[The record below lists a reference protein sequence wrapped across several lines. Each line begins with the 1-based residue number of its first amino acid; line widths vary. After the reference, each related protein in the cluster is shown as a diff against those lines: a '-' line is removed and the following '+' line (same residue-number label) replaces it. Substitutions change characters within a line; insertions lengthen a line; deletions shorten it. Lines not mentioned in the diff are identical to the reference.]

1 MQIVIR
7 CDCASFGQRG
17 LKTCKSL
24 KTKLCH
30 LFKVKKASHKRLQG
44 AKSTV
49 KKYLIIIIVDA
60 DNDQTDKNGMV
71 DQIAS
76 YIQNDNLSQN

>member
-17 LKTCKSL
+17 LKTCKSP

-30 LFKVKKASHKRLQG
+30 IFKVKEAPHKRLQG

-49 KKYLIIIIVDA
+49 NKHLILREALQKTVSFRNTNCKLYLYS
-60 DNDQTDKNGMV
+60 K
-71 DQIAS
+71 
-76 YIQNDNLSQN
+76 

>member
-7 CDCASFGQRG
+7 RDCASFGQRG
-17 LKTCKSL
+17 LKTCKSP

-30 LFKVKKASHKRLQG
+30 VFKVKEAPHKRLQG

-49 KKYLIIIIVDA
+49 NKHLILGEALFLLGIR
-60 DNDQTDKNGMV
+60 
-71 DQIAS
+71 IAS
-76 YIQNDNLSQN
+76 YIYIQNDNLSQN

>member
-17 LKTCKSL
+17 LKTCKSP

-30 LFKVKKASHKRLQG
+30 IFKVKEAPHKRLQG

-49 KKYLIIIIVDA
+49 NKHLILREALQKTVSFRNTNCKLYLLYL
-60 DNDQTDKNGMV
+60 K
-71 DQIAS
+71 
-76 YIQNDNLSQN
+76 

>member
-24 KTKLCH
+24 KTKLCK
-30 LFKVKKASHKRLQG
+30 LFKVKEAPHKRLQG

-49 KKYLIIIIVDA
+49 DKHLILRETLQKLYFFR
-60 DNDQTDKNGMV
+60 NY
-71 DQIAS
+71 S
-76 YIQNDNLSQN
+76 